1 MQLKCRLALFSMA
14 IGCFTALPAAAQQP
28 LNPADSKRI
37 TQVFDHG
44 GPIDPLHCVIQPR
57 SPAFDFAYRF
67 ELAYWVTCSLTRFGG
82 HATDVLIFARVTP
95 EGGTPQF
102 LGQAIHL
109 PETPPNKLKQ
119 NIVITGGVAVGEGDY
134 RVELLVG
141 DRISGRI
148 SRRSWEEH
156 VKRSGKQEAAE
167 VAIPPHAILPLAVR
181 PWPIQMDAKGLRVT
195 VLLDAAPLNP
205 RTPSLRMWDRAF
217 LLQSLSSLLRQ
228 IPCASVR
235 VRAFNLDQQRELF
248 RQDQFDDTGFIKLV
262 DALQNLELGTV
273 SYQVLQ
279 HRKGWADML
288 LSYAKEELTAA
299 EPSDVTIFLGPRTH
313 YFEGTPRSSV
323 PLRETRSPRFYDLE
337 YFPFM
342 GGAHSPDALAILTKQ
357 LDGSVYEI
365 ASPGDLA
372 RSVQK
377 ILARVHT
384 AEQ

>member
-1 MQLKCRLALFSMA
+1 MPLKRRLALFSMA
-14 IGCFTALPAAAQQP
+14 IGCLTALPAVAQQP
-28 LNPADSKRI
+28 LSAADSERI
-37 TQVFDHG
+37 AQVFDHG
-44 GPIDPLHCVIQPR
+44 GPIDPLHCVIQRR
-57 SPAFDFAYRF
+57 SPIFDFAYRF

-82 HATDVLIFARVTP
+82 RTTDVLIFARVTP

-102 LGQAIHL
+102 LGQAFHL
-109 PETPPNKLKQ
+109 PEIPPDKLKQ
-119 NIVITGGVAVGEGDY
+119 NIVMTGGIAVGEGNY

-141 DRISGRI
+141 DRTSGRI
-148 SRRSWEEH
+148 SRRSWDEH
-156 VKRSGKQEAAE
+156 VKRSGSQEAAQ
-167 VAIPPHAILPLAVR
+167 VAVPPHSILPLAVR
-181 PWPIQMDAKGLRVT
+181 PWPIRMEAKGLRVT

-205 RTPSLRMWDRAF
+205 RTPSLRAWDRAF

-228 IPCASVR
+228 VPCASVR

-248 RQDQFDDTGFIKLV
+248 RQDRFDDAGFIKLE

-299 EPSDVTIFLGPRTH
+299 EPSNVTIFLGPRTH
-313 YFEGTPRSSV
+313 YFEGTARSSV
-323 PLRETRSPRFYDLE
+323 PLRETPSPRFYYLQ
-337 YFPFM
+337 YFPFI
-342 GGAHSPDALAILTKQ
+342 GGAHLPDALAILTKQ
-357 LDGSVYEI
+357 LGGSVYEI

-377 ILARVHT
+377 ILARVQT
-384 AEQ
+384 ADR